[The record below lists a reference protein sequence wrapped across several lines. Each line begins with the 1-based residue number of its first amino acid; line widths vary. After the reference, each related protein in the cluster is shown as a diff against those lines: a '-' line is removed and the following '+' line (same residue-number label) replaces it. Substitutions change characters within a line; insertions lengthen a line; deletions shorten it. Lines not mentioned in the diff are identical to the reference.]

1 MISLLKT
8 WMPKLYIPKLWPHSC
23 WRNFLFNVFSWSGN
37 IPRASKIQ
45 VNATKKDN
53 RVSMSWLLNLDTV
66 EFFFWLT
73 TVLFF
78 SSAPLHET
86 FGRGGALK
94 LPSIFQVGLLF
105 KKKKRRRRKQNK
117 GNYEQGNE
125 LFLLKIAGQY
135 SFLKRNVLTQ
145 SSRLDIQSLILGIIW

>member
-8 WMPKLYIPKLWPHSC
+8 WMPQLYIPKLWPHSC

-45 VNATKKDN
+45 VNITKKYSH
-53 RVSMSWLLNLDTV
+53 VTMYWLLNSDTV
-66 EFFFWLT
+66 AFFFGLKT
-73 TVLFF
+73 KNCFIF
-78 SSAPLHET
+78 PSAPLHET

-105 KKKKRRRRKQNK
+105 KKKEEEEESKTKEILSREMS
-117 GNYEQGNE
+117 Y
-125 LFLLKIAGQY
+125 FY
-135 SFLKRNVLTQ
+135 SKLQVNIHF
-145 SSRLDIQSLILGIIW
+145 